1 MHFCLVFVA
10 FLKPFFCRLE
20 EKIKSLVFLKKNQT
34 KTSAVKSTHACTSWL
49 EEKPKRAL

>member
-1 MHFCLVFVA
+1 L
-10 FLKPFFCRLE
+10 PFGR
-20 EKIKSLVFLKKNQT
+20 KNQKVGVLKKNQT